1 MNKTTE
7 VLLMKLTVQLERW
20 FSLNKTNK
28 SKNVT
33 AMVYSAMR
41 SVIVNFMHQPHWV
54 TECPDV
60 QSNIITRHVYA
71 GVSGR
76 Q

>member
-1 MNKTTE
+1 
-7 VLLMKLTVQLERW
+7 MKLTVQLERW
-20 FSLNKTNK
+20 FSLNKANK

-33 AMVYSAMR
+33 AMVHEGKVYSAMR